1 MQNLSTFSHDLA
13 FLFELFYKNDLID
26 LIHPLQVVIF
36 YNKHTMATYTNQ
48 WFCYELMIF
57 KEKITIK
64 CHQIQECNTDNLFS

>member
-48 WFCYELMIF
+48 
-57 KEKITIK
+57 
-64 CHQIQECNTDNLFS
+64 